1 MTMQAGQTAQKIEQA
16 LAAARARLVAIPD
29 ELAEAEAE
37 REARDLARQ
46 EAERLA
52 NEAGAVV
59 LRLGHSVDTG
69 ASLVI
74 VAPVTQDLDPWQTTE
89 AHRAYEQARVGW
101 QLAREEHDAA
111 HRAYQASNQRCGDL
125 LNERNTLQYRI
136 SVLESERAKLGGRD
150 EQQRAQLAEARTWLG
165 KLRAGRVARA

>member
-1 MTMQAGQTAQKIEQA
+1 MQAQPQSTADLERH
-16 LAAARARLVAIPD
+16 LATARARLDAIPA

-89 AHRAYEQARVGW
+89 AHRAYEQARAGW
-101 QLAREEHDAA
+101 QLAREEHDTA
-111 HRAYQASNQRCGDL
+111 HRAYQASNQRCSDL
-125 LNERNTLQYRI
+125 LNERGQLEYRV
-136 SVLESERAKLGGRD
+136 SVLEGELAKLGGRD
-150 EQQRAQLAEARTWLG
+150 EQQRARLAEARGFLD
-165 KLRAGRVARA
+165 KLRGRVAPARS